1 MALLRFPSARG
12 AAIRQLQVWSAWQSD
27 SPVSREHRTRAV
39 SARTAPPSSARRLV
53 CAQMDY
59 TMSVLAL
66 DPLDLAALLCSRVCH
81 DVISPVGAIVNG
93 LEVLEEETDE
103 DMRGFALDL
112 IKRSARTA
120 SARLQ
125 FCRLAFG
132 AAGSAGALID
142 TGDAESVVRG
152 LLADDKMKI
161 VWTAPRLLMPKNKV
175 KLVLNLC
182 LIASATVPR
191 GGVIEVTITGD
202 GGDATTI
209 RIDARGPNARL
220 AHHVPA
226 LVAGTPEN
234 DAVDAHGIQAFYTG
248 LVARTALMDVALE
261 ANPEGVVI
269 TAFTAQIAAAASD
282 QVIA

>member
-1 MALLRFPSARG
+1 
-12 AAIRQLQVWSAWQSD
+12 
-27 SPVSREHRTRAV
+27 
-39 SARTAPPSSARRLV
+39 
-53 CAQMDY
+53 
-59 TMSVLAL
+59 MSVLAL

-93 LEVLEEETDE
+93 LEVLEDEKDE

-112 IKRSARTA
+112 IKRSAHTA

-132 AAGSAGALID
+132 AAGSAGASID
-142 TGDAESVVRG
+142 TGDAEKVVRG
-152 LLADDKMKI
+152 LVEDEKMKV

-182 LIASATVPR
+182 LIAAATVPR
-191 GGVIEVTITGD
+191 GGAIEVRIIGD
-202 GGDATTI
+202 GGDTTEI
-209 RIDARGPNARL
+209 RLDAKGPNARL

-226 LVAGTPEN
+226 LVAGKPEN

-248 LVARTALMDVALE
+248 LVARECNMDVRIE
-261 ANPEGVVI
+261 AQADGVS
-269 TAFTAQIAAAASD
+269 IAATPAPVPAETASL
-282 QVIA
+282 